1 MAGDFTEELTVRVTA
16 EMEREIRACVGTGEY
31 GSTSEA
37 VRDALRLWKRKREE
51 HAETLADIRARIR
64 RSMQLNQGLLGSI
77 ILIMRITSHR
87 SAAPFGV
94 KRLLADRLF
103 CAVHQAGQ

>member
-1 MAGDFTEELTVRVTA
+1 MAGDFTEELTVTVSA
-16 EMEREIRACVGTGEY
+16 EMERELRACVGTGEY

-64 RSMQLNQGLLGSI
+64 RSLDDPRPDLTLEEVDAELDEAFARAEQSRLSV
-77 ILIMRITSHR
+77 
-87 SAAPFGV
+87 AA
-94 KRLLADRLF
+94 
-103 CAVHQAGQ
+103 

>member
-37 VRDALRLWKRKREE
+37 VRDALRLWKRKRDE

-64 RSMQLNQGLLGSI
+64 RSLDDPRPDLTLEEVDAELDEAFARAEQSRLSG
-77 ILIMRITSHR
+77 
-87 SAAPFGV
+87 AA
-94 KRLLADRLF
+94 
-103 CAVHQAGQ
+103 

>member
-1 MAGDFTEELTVRVTA
+1 MAGDFTEELTVSISP
-16 EMEREIRACVGTGEY
+16 EMERELRACVGTGEY

-64 RSMQLNQGLLGSI
+64 RSLDDPRPCL
-77 ILIMRITSHR
+77 TSEEVD
-87 SAAPFGV
+87 AELDA
-94 KRLLADRLF
+94 LF
-103 CAVHQAGQ
+103 AKALDAEANAKATG